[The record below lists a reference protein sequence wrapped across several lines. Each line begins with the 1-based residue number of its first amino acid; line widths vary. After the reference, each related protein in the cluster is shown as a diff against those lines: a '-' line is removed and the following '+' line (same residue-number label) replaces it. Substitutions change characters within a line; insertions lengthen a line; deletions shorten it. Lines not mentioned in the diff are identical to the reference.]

1 MAALRPSIWSRL
13 TSPARTMLAMVKA
26 AGTSKRQSD
35 MIERLEDRLMLAA
48 DLTVTGTFN
57 GATLSAALPTPLV
70 GSFVLRNTGDT
81 TAANFQFRV
90 VLSQDDVYGNTDDI
104 VLTLAGGVQPAAVT
118 LAPGATTTRNL
129 ADFVVPT
136 EGLTP
141 GVYTL
146 LVRADSGGT
155 VVETSETNNTF
166 TGATS
171 NVVVNGLA
179 NGPNLSST
187 TTFASTTVNPSQ
199 SLNIT
204 TTIRNTGTGALPSTA
219 PGAGF
224 FVTWALSLSS
234 NLSSPLIELGTEEIN
249 SALAASTGTITLSN
263 TFNLP
268 AGIALAQYYLVV
280 LTDSDTDVDES
291 NEGNNIQFSSAPVV
305 NIRLPDLT
313 GTFAVTSGTAPVGP
327 GGSVTGTLTINN
339 SGQAGVSDFSVSFF
353 LRPNAASNSAN
364 DIALGTANI
373 GANAASPNAVNP
385 SSSRV
390 IENVRLALP
399 FTALPGGYRLV
410 VQVDAPNDIVETSE
424 ANNTVVSAINAV
436 VVPART
442 GTDPTSADLV
452 VFGPTA
458 AVTATRGGQISS
470 SLTVANLGAGPAT
483 GITQLVRVVLSRDNV
498 LGNADDFVLTQDAI
512 TVPGGATSLAPGNLF
527 AAGLL
532 AVPNNAPT
540 GQFFVILVADPNNTV
555 AERDNANNT
564 WISPRPLVTIN
575 SDPVGSPNIAATIS
589 FSGRSFATGTTAS
602 VPTTIQN
609 TSTTAAAPFAVRYV
623 LSVDNIIGNADDITL
638 GTQTIAAGL
647 AAGAT
652 TTFTA
657 SLDIQ
662 PGNLALGSYYLA
674 AVADSGSVLNES
686 NEADNVAITTSA
698 SLIVAR
704 PDLRAEISASAQ
716 NLTPGNPVVANIT
729 VRNAS
734 AVQTPGFVVLVYLSA
749 DGTVGAGDVLLQTIT
764 IGTDRLGLAANGSA
778 TIPLSV
784 PLPTSATPGAYRLI
798 VVADP
803 DNVVSESNES
813 NNTTATASA
822 LITVPTRPADPS
834 SADLVATVSATA
846 ATVAPTGR
854 FNASLQVTNRGN
866 VTTGAFAG
874 QFFLS
879 RDGVLSSD
887 DVPLLADGDPS
898 LSIDPLEPGAIS
910 RTIELTVP
918 GFAAAGAYRLIF
930 VADSGG
936 AVDESNENNNNAAT
950 ASAVITVVRPTVSV
964 TASVSNAAE
973 AVGTAAAVNGR
984 FVFTRTGPLTSALE
998 VNYVRTGTASTNDF
1012 SALPS
1017 TIVFAP
1023 GQSSVTVDL
1032 VPTTD
1037 NLAEEAETVIFTLD
1051 RGTGY
1056 DLSTS
1061 QRTATVRIADS
1072 SPVVS
1077 IVASVPNAAEAVGT
1091 TPAVNGRF
1099 TITRTGPVTGTLV
1112 VNYVFTGTA
1121 TVDVNSDG
1129 GGDFL
1134 PLPSTIVFAAGQ
1146 SSVTVNVN
1154 VVSDTFAEDPFKT
1167 VILTLA
1173 SGTSYNLS
1181 TTQRAATVTIADSS
1195 PRVSV
1200 TAIDAAASEVVSPA
1214 APNTGT
1220 FRITRTGPVTSAL
1233 TVGLDFTG
1241 TGVIFGAGAN
1251 YFTVSSNVTTLVD
1264 SGLVT
1269 IPAGQSFV
1277 DVTITPIDDSA
1288 VNTPRTVNLVL
1299 APSDGAFYTIGNG
1312 QPTSATVTIADNEPT
1327 VSIVASQPNASEAT
1341 GTGSPINGRFTV
1353 SRVGGNLAQALTVNY
1368 TVSGSATSASDYTA
1382 LTGTVVIPAG
1392 QSSVAILVTPINDTV
1407 VDAAETVVV
1416 TITPTSNYRAAAG
1429 SAGVATVTIAD
1440 SSPQITIT
1448 ATDAQAA
1455 ETFAPAAAN
1464 GGTFRL
1470 SRTGGNLTQAVNVVL
1485 DITGTALIGAGNAYT
1500 LTAPTAAN
1508 LVINGSGTTATVTI
1522 PAGQTFVDLSL
1533 AVISNS
1539 TVNAE
1544 RTATLTIPTGTTYT
1558 RGAEATRSATVR
1570 IADNSP
1576 TVTIAASDAAASEP
1590 IGTTAAN
1597 IGTFRVT
1604 RAGGNTAAALTVT
1617 IDLTGTATALV
1628 AGRDYTIAAG
1638 ALPAGASAVLT
1649 DSQVALTIPAGALF
1663 ADLVI
1668 TPVADT
1674 LGERSETVIATI
1686 ASANTYNLGPT
1697 AQRTGTVT
1705 IADAA
1710 PVISVVASDALAAET
1725 TLPVAANTGTFL
1737 FTRTGGTL
1745 SAPLTVTYTITGT
1758 AVAGALGSNNDY
1770 VTLSGS
1776 VTFLANQATA
1786 SVLVTPLDNTTG
1798 QGTRTVTVTVA
1809 NDAWA
1814 ASPTQNSATVSIVD
1828 NEPRATLSQVQP
1840 TFTEGVA
1847 TLGSVRF
1854 TRPTGT
1860 TGAFVL
1866 NFTLAGTATR
1876 TTDYTVAGGGVSFDG
1891 TGLGT
1896 ITIPSGSASV
1906 DLTFTAVDDTLAED
1920 QETIIVDLVPIASG
1934 TGRYGVGT
1942 ELATRQATIR
1952 LNDNEPTVT
1961 VTASTATAREA
1972 IGNNI
1977 TTNGAFTF
1985 TRAGGSTTAP
1995 LTVAY
2000 TIAGTATAGSDYTT
2014 LTGSIVIPAGSS
2026 SITVPV
2032 AVLSDAIAEDA
2043 ETVIVTLAPGGTPA
2057 FKLGAEATR
2066 TATVTIQDNAPTIS
2080 VSATRSTATETGPSA
2095 TAQPGTFRFTRTGGN
2110 TSLAQTVSYQVTG
2123 TATNGTDYATLTGT
2137 AVIQAGQTF
2146 VDVNVAPIADVLSE
2160 SAETVIVTIDPNA
2173 SYRLG
2178 TVATRSATVTINN
2191 ANLID
2196 LRFAH
2201 TDLPQVTTFAY
2212 NQTPPS
2218 FSGTATIFNAG
2229 SSVTGATLTV
2239 RLSTNTT
2246 FGDADDTVLQ
2256 TIALPALANGNN
2268 TQAIAFTL
2276 GQIASL
2282 LPGISYVGFVV
2293 TGPAGAADINPDNN
2307 RGSNIAGGIAPV
2319 TINTL
2324 ESTPGTEATV
2334 TFAVTDDTAGETLGG
2349 ATANPGVFTVTRTGG
2364 NLNQRLVVPYNFTTP
2379 TLPGA
2384 NNGIDFARLGGLV
2397 IFEPGQTT
2405 ATITLNIIDDTAGEP
2420 TEEVR
2425 LELSTGPGYTLS
2437 GTTSG
2442 SITIL
2447 DNDA

>member
-48 DLTVTGTFN
+48 DLTVTGTFT
-57 GATLSAALPTPLV
+57 GATLNTAAPAALV
-70 GSFVLRNTGDT
+70 GSFTLSNTGNAS
-81 TAANFQFRV
+81 AAAFQFRV
-90 VLSQDDVYGNTDDI
+90 VLSEDDVYGNADDI
-104 VLTLAGGVQPAAVT
+104 VLTPAGGYQPVT
-118 LAPGATTTRNL
+118 LAAGATTPRNL
-129 ADFVVPT
+129 ADFAVPAD
-136 EGLTP
+136 LQP

-146 LVRADSGGT
+146 LIRADSGGT
-155 VVETSETNNTF
+155 VVENIETNNTF
-166 TGATS
+166 TGATW
-171 NVVVNGLA
+171 NVVVNGPA
-179 NGPNLSST
+179 DGPNLSST

-219 PGAGF
+219 PDAGF
-224 FVTWALSLSS
+224 SVTWALSLSS
-234 NLSSPLIELGTEEIN
+234 NLSSPLIEIGTDEVN
-249 SALAASTGTITLSN
+249 SALAATTGTVTLSK
-263 TFNLP
+263 TFTLP
-268 AGIALAQYYLVV
+268 AGIALGQYYLVV
-280 LTDSDTDVDES
+280 LTDSNQDVSES

-305 NIRLPDLT
+305 NVRLPDLT
-313 GTFAVTSGTAPVGP
+313 GTFAVTSGTAPVAP
-327 GGSVTGTLTINN
+327 GGSITGTLTVNN
-339 SGQAGVSDFSVSFF
+339 SGQAGTSYFSVSFF
-353 LRPNAASNSAN
+353 LRPNAASNSAS

-373 GANAASPNAVNP
+373 GAKAGSPHAVSP

-390 IENVRLALP
+390 IENVRLVLP

-410 VQVDAPNDIVETSE
+410 VQVDAPNDIAETSE

-452 VFGPTA
+452 VFGPTT
-458 AVTATRGGQISS
+458 AVTATRGGELSS

-498 LGNADDFVLTQDAI
+498 LGNADDFVLNQDAFADL
-512 TVPGGATSLAPGNLF
+512 GGLTSLASGSLF
-527 AAGLL
+527 AAGLID
-532 AVPNNAPT
+532 VPNNAPT

-589 FSGRSFATGTTAS
+589 FSGGSFATGTTAS

-609 TSTTAAAPFAVRYV
+609 TSTTAAASFAVRYV
-623 LSVDNIIGNADDITL
+623 LSVDNIIGNADDITI

-662 PGNLALGSYYLA
+662 PSFVLGSYYLA
-674 AVADSGSVLNES
+674 AVADSGSVLSES
-686 NEADNVAITTSA
+686 NEADNIAITTSA

-716 NLTPGNPVVANIT
+716 TVTPGNPVVANIT

-734 AVQTPGFVVLVYLSA
+734 AVQTPGFDVRVYLSA
-749 DGTVGAGDVLLQTIT
+749 DGVVNAGDVLLQTIFM
-764 IGTDRLGLAANGSA
+764 GTDTLGLAANGSA

-784 PLPTSATPGAYRLI
+784 PLPTSATPGTYRLI
-798 VVADP
+798 VVADL
-803 DNVVSESNES
+803 DNVVAESNES

-846 ATVAPTGR
+846 VTVAPTGR
-854 FNASLQVTNRGN
+854 FNASVQVTNRGN

-887 DVPLLADGDPS
+887 DVPLLANGDPS
-898 LSIDPLEPGAIS
+898 LSIDPLAPGAIS
-910 RTIELTVP
+910 GTVELTVP

-930 VADSGG
+930 VADSGE
-936 AVDESNENNNNAAT
+936 AVNEPNEGNNAAVTT
-950 ASAVITVVRPTVSV
+950 AAVITVVRPTVSV
-964 TASVSNAAE
+964 TASVPNAAE

-998 VNYVRTGTASTNDF
+998 VNYVRTGTALTNDF

-1023 GQSSVTVDL
+1023 GQSSVTVNV

-1037 NLAEEAETVIFTLD
+1037 NLAEQAETVILTLD

-1056 DLSTS
+1056 DLSTAQS
-1061 QRTATVRIADS
+1061 TATVRIADS

-1077 IVASVPNAAEAVGT
+1077 VVASVPNAAEAVGA

-1099 TITRTGPVTGTLV
+1099 VFTRTGPVTGTLV
-1112 VNYVFTGTA
+1112 VNYVLTGTA
-1121 TVDVNSDG
+1121 SPGTDE
-1129 GGDFL
+1129 DFA
-1134 PLPSTIVFAAGQ
+1134 PLPATIVFAAGQ

-1154 VVSDTFAEDPFKT
+1154 VVSDAFAEDPFKT
-1167 VILTLA
+1167 VIVTLS
-1173 SGTSYNLS
+1173 SGDGYNLS

-1200 TAIDAAASEVVSPA
+1200 TATDAAASEVVAPA
-1214 APNTGT
+1214 AANTGT
-1220 FRITRTGPVTSAL
+1220 FRITRTGSVSSAL
-1233 TVGLDFTG
+1233 TVGFDFTG
-1241 TGVIFGAGAN
+1241 TAVIPGAGAN
-1251 YFTVSSNVTTLVD
+1251 LYTVSSNVTTLVD

-1277 DVTITPIDDSA
+1277 DVTITPIDDLA

-1299 APSDGAFYTIGNG
+1299 APSGAFAYTIGNG

-1327 VSIVASQPNASEAT
+1327 VSIVASRPTAGESVGTAT
-1341 GTGSPINGRFTV
+1341 PTTGQFTV

-1368 TVSGSATSASDYTA
+1368 TISGSATSASDYTA

-1392 QSSVAILVTPINDTV
+1392 QSSVAFLVTPINDTV

-1416 TITPTSNYRAAAG
+1416 TLTSTSSYRVAAG

-1470 SRTGGNLTQAVNVVL
+1470 ARTGGNLTQAVTVVL

-1508 LVINGSGTTATVTI
+1508 LVINGAGTTATVTI
-1522 PAGQTFVDLSL
+1522 PAGQTSVDLSL
-1533 AVISNS
+1533 AVISN
-1539 TVNAE
+1539 TNVNAE
-1544 RTATLTIPTGTTYT
+1544 RTATLTIPSGTSYT

-1576 TVTIAASDAAASEP
+1576 TVTIAATDAAASEP

-1597 IGTFRVT
+1597 TGTFRVT
-1604 RAGGNTAAALTVT
+1604 RTGGNTAAALTVT

-1628 AGRDYTIAAG
+1628 AGRDYTIATG
-1638 ALPAGASAVLT
+1638 ALPAGAQAVLT
-1649 DSQVALTIPAGALF
+1649 GSQVALTIPAGATF

-1668 TPVADT
+1668 TPVTDT
-1674 LGERSETVIATI
+1674 LGERGETVIATI
-1686 ASANTYNLGPT
+1686 ASASTYNLGPA
-1697 AQRTGTVT
+1697 AQRTGTVS

-1710 PVISVVASDALAAET
+1710 PVISVIASDALAAET
-1725 TLPVAANTGTFL
+1725 TAPAAANTGTFL
-1737 FTRTGGTL
+1737 FTRTGPLT
-1745 SAPLTVTYTITGT
+1745 APLTVTYAISGS
-1758 AVAGALGSNNDY
+1758 AVAGTAGSNNDY
-1770 VTLSGS
+1770 VTLPGT
-1776 VTFLANQATA
+1776 VTFPANQATV
-1786 SVLVTPLDNTTG
+1786 SVPVTPIDNTTG

-1809 NDAWA
+1809 DDAWA
-1814 ASPTQNSATVSIVD
+1814 ASTTQNTATVNIED
-1828 NEPRATLSQVQP
+1828 NEPRVTLAQVQP

-1860 TGAFVL
+1860 AGAFEL

-1896 ITIPSGSASV
+1896 ITIPSGAASV
-1906 DLTFTAVDDTLAED
+1906 DLTFTAVDDALAED
-1920 QETIIVDLVPIASG
+1920 QETIIVDLVPIAS
-1934 TGRYGVGT
+1934 THRRYGVGT
-1942 ELATRQATIR
+1942 ELATRQATLR

-1985 TRAGGSTTAP
+1985 TRAGGSNAAS
-1995 LTVAY
+1995 LTVPY

-2014 LTGSIVIPAGSS
+2014 LTGTVVIPAGSG

-2057 FKLGAEATR
+2057 FRLGAEATR

-2080 VSATRSTATETGPSA
+2080 VSATRASAAETGPSA

-2123 TATNGTDYATLTGT
+2123 TATNGTDYTTLSGT
-2137 AVIQAGQTF
+2137 VVIPAGQTF
-2146 VDVNVAPIADVLSE
+2146 VDVNVAPIADVLGE
-2160 SAETVIVTIDPNA
+2160 SAETVIVTINPNA

-2178 TVATRSATVTINN
+2178 TQATRSATVTINN

-2196 LRFAH
+2196 LQFAS
-2201 TDLPQVTTFAY
+2201 TDLAQVTTIAY
-2212 NQTPPS
+2212 NQVEVPS

-2276 GQIASL
+2276 GQLASL

-2293 TGPAGAADINPDNN
+2293 TGPAGAADISPDNN
-2307 RGSNIAGGIAPV
+2307 RGSNIAGGLAPI

-2324 ESTPGTEATV
+2324 QTTPATGATV
-2334 TFAVTDDTAGETLGG
+2334 TFAVTDATAGETLAG
-2349 ATANPGVFTVTRTGG
+2349 ATANPGLFTVTRTGG

-2384 NNGIDFARLGGLV
+2384 TNGIDFARLGGLV

-2405 ATITLNIIDDTAGEP
+2405 ATITLNIINDTAGEP
-2420 TEEVR
+2420 TEEVA
-2425 LELSTGPGYTLS
+2425 LALVGGTGYTLS
-2437 GTTSG
+2437 GTTTG

>member
-48 DLTVTGTFN
+48 DLTVTGTFT
-57 GATLSAALPTPLV
+57 GATLNAAAPAALV
-70 GSFVLRNTGDT
+70 GSFTLSNTGNASAT
-81 TAANFQFRV
+81 FQFRV
-90 VLSQDDVYGNTDDI
+90 VLSQDDVYGNADDI
-104 VLTLAGGVQPAAVT
+104 VLTPAGGYQPVT
-118 LAPGATTTRNL
+118 LAAGATTPRNL
-129 ADFVVPT
+129 ADFAVPA
-136 EGLTP
+136 GVQP

-146 LVRADSGGT
+146 LIRADSGGT
-155 VVETSETNNTF
+155 VVENSETNNTF

-171 NVVVNGLA
+171 NVVINGPA
-179 NGPNLSST
+179 DGPNLSST

-234 NLSSPLIELGTEEIN
+234 NLSSPLIEIGTEQVN
-249 SALAASTGTITLSN
+249 SALAATTGMVTLSN
-263 TFNLP
+263 TFTLP
-268 AGIALAQYYLVV
+268 AGIALGQYYLVV
-280 LTDSDTDVDES
+280 LTDSEQDVSES

-305 NIRLPDLT
+305 NVRLPDLT

-327 GGSVTGTLTINN
+327 GGLVTGTLTINN
-339 SGQAGVSDFSVSFF
+339 SGQAGASDFSVSFF
-353 LRPNAASNSAN
+353 LRPNAASNSTS

-373 GANAASPNAVNP
+373 GVKAGSPHAVNP

-390 IENVRLALP
+390 IENVRLVLP

-410 VQVDAPNDIVETSE
+410 VQVDAPNDIAETSE

-452 VFGPTA
+452 VFGPTT
-458 AVTATRGGQISS
+458 AVTATRGGQLSS
-470 SLTVANLGAGPAT
+470 SLTVANLGAGTAT
-483 GITQLVRVVLSRDNV
+483 GITQLVRVVLSRDDV
-498 LGNADDFVLTQDAI
+498 LGNADDFVLTQDAFADL
-512 TVPGGATSLAPGNLF
+512 GGLTSLASGSLF
-527 AAGLL
+527 TAGLID
-532 AVPNNAPT
+532 VPSNAPT

-575 SDPVGSPNIAATIS
+575 SDPVGSPNIVATIS
-589 FSGRSFATGTTAS
+589 FSGGSFATGTTPS

-609 TSTTAAAPFAVRYV
+609 TSTTAAASFAVRYV
-623 LSVDNIIGNADDITL
+623 LSVDNIIGNADDITI

-662 PGNLALGSYYLA
+662 PSNFALGSYYLA
-674 AVADSGSVLNES
+674 AVADSGSVLSES
-686 NEADNVAITTSA
+686 NEADNTAITTSA

-716 NLTPGNPVVANIT
+716 TVTPGNPVVANIT

-734 AVQTPGFVVLVYLSA
+734 AVQTPGFDVRVYLSA
-749 DGTVGAGDVLLQTIT
+749 DGVVGAGDVLLQTIF
-764 IGTDRLGLAANGSA
+764 IGTDTLGLAANGSA

-784 PLPTSATPGAYRLI
+784 PLPTSATPGTYRLI

-803 DNVVSESNES
+803 DNVVAESNEL

-834 SADLVATVSATA
+834 EADLVATVSATA
-846 ATVAPTGR
+846 VTVAPTGR
-854 FNASLQVTNRGN
+854 FNASVQVTNRGN
-866 VTTGAFAG
+866 VATGAFAG

-887 DVPLLADGDPS
+887 DVPLLANGDPS
-898 LSIDPLEPGAIS
+898 LSIDPLAPGAIS
-910 RTIELTVP
+910 GTVELTVP

-930 VADSGG
+930 VADSGE
-936 AVDESNENNNNAAT
+936 AVNEPNEGNNVAT
-950 ASAVITVVRPTVSV
+950 TTAAVITVVRPTVSV
-964 TASVSNAAE
+964 TASVPNAAE

-984 FVFTRTGPLTSALE
+984 FVFTRTGPLTSQLV
-998 VNYVRTGTASTNDF
+998 VNYLRTGTAAEADF
-1012 SALPS
+1012 TALPA

-1023 GQSSVTVDL
+1023 GQSSVTVNV

-1037 NLAEEAETVIFTLD
+1037 NLAEQAETVILTLD
-1051 RGTGY
+1051 RGAGY

-1077 IVASVPNAAEAVGT
+1077 VVASVPNAAEAVGA

-1099 TITRTGPVTGTLV
+1099 VFTRTGPLTSQLV
-1112 VNYVFTGTA
+1112 VNYLRTGTA
-1121 TVDVNSDG
+1121 AEA
-1129 GGDFL
+1129 DFTAL
-1134 PLPSTIVFAAGQ
+1134 PATIVFAPGQ
-1146 SSVTVNVN
+1146 SSVTVNVVPTTDN
-1154 VVSDTFAEDPFKT
+1154 LAEQTET
-1167 VILTLA
+1167 VILTL
-1173 SGTSYNLS
+1173 STGTAYNLNLAQS
-1181 TTQRAATVTIADSS
+1181 AANVSIADSK
-1195 PRVSV
+1195 PRITIS
-1200 TAIDAAASEVVSPA
+1200 AIDAAAGETVGA
-1214 APNTGT
+1214 APANVGVV
-1220 FRITRTGPVTSAL
+1220 RLTRSGPTTSAL
-1233 TVGLDFTG
+1233 TVGFDLTG
-1241 TGVIFGAGAN
+1241 TALVGAAN
-1251 YFTVSSNVTTLVD
+1251 NYTLSAPAAGNIALID
-1264 SGLVT
+1264 NSGIVT
-1269 IPAGQSFV
+1269 IPAGQSFI
-1277 DVTITPIDDSA
+1277 DITITPVDDTV
-1288 VNTPRTVNLVL
+1288 VNDPRTLVVTL
-1299 APSDGAFYTIGNG
+1299 ATSGSASYTIGNG

-1327 VSIVASQPNASEAT
+1327 VSITASRPTAGESVGTASPTT
-1341 GTGSPINGRFTV
+1341 GQFTV

-1368 TVSGSATSASDYTA
+1368 TISGSATSVSDYTA

-1407 VDAAETVVV
+1407 VDAAETVIV
-1416 TITPTSNYRAAAG
+1416 TLTPNSNYRAAAG

-1455 ETFAPAAAN
+1455 ETFAPAVAN

-1470 SRTGGNLTQAVNVVL
+1470 SRTGGNLTQAVTVVL

-1508 LVINGSGTTATVTI
+1508 LVINGAGTTATVTI
-1522 PAGQTFVDLSL
+1522 PAGQTSVDLSL
-1533 AVISNS
+1533 AVISNT
-1539 TVNAE
+1539 TVNVE
-1544 RTATLTIPTGTTYT
+1544 RTVTLTIPSGTSYT
-1558 RGAEATRSATVR
+1558 RGAESTRSATVR

-1576 TVTIAASDAAASEP
+1576 TVTIAATDAAASEP

-1597 IGTFRVT
+1597 TGTFRVT
-1604 RAGGNTAAALTVT
+1604 RTGGNTAAALTVT

-1628 AGRDYTIAAG
+1628 AGRDYTIATG
-1638 ALPAGASAVLT
+1638 ALPAGAQVVLT
-1649 DSQVALTIPAGALF
+1649 GSQVALTIPAGATF

-1668 TPVADT
+1668 TPVTDT
-1674 LGERSETVIATI
+1674 LGERGETVIATI
-1686 ASANTYNLGPT
+1686 ASASTYNLGPA
-1697 AQRTGTVT
+1697 AQRTGTVS

-1710 PVISVVASDALAAET
+1710 PVISVIASDPLAAET
-1725 TLPVAANTGTFL
+1725 TAPAAANTGTFL
-1737 FTRTGGTL
+1737 FTRTGPLT
-1745 SAPLTVTYTITGT
+1745 APLTVTYAITGT
-1758 AVAGALGSNNDY
+1758 AVAGIAGSNNDY
-1770 VTLSGS
+1770 VTLPGT
-1776 VTFLANQATA
+1776 VTFPANQATV
-1786 SVLVTPLDNTTG
+1786 SVPVTPINNTTG

-1809 NDAWA
+1809 DDAWA
-1814 ASPTQNSATVSIVD
+1814 ASTTQNTATVNIED
-1828 NEPRATLSQVQP
+1828 NEPRVTLAQVQP

-1866 NFTLAGTATR
+1866 NFTLAGTAIR

-1896 ITIPSGSASV
+1896 ITIPSGAASV
-1906 DLTFTAVDDTLAED
+1906 DLTFTAVDDALAED

-1942 ELATRQATIR
+1942 ELATRQATLR

-1985 TRAGGSTTAP
+1985 TRAGGSNAAP

-2014 LTGSIVIPAGSS
+2014 LTGTVVIPAGSG

-2057 FKLGAEATR
+2057 FRLGAEATR

-2095 TAQPGTFRFTRTGGN
+2095 TAQSGTFRFTRTGGN

-2123 TATNGTDYATLTGT
+2123 TATNGTDYTTLSGT
-2137 AVIQAGQTF
+2137 AVIPVGQTF

-2160 SAETVIVTIDPNA
+2160 SAETVIVTINPNA
-2173 SYRLG
+2173 NYRLG
-2178 TVATRSATVTINN
+2178 TEATRSATVTINN

-2196 LRFAH
+2196 LQFAS
-2201 TDLPQVTTFAY
+2201 TNLAQVTTIAY
-2212 NQTPPS
+2212 NQVDVPS

-2307 RGSNIAGGIAPV
+2307 RGSNIAGGLAPI
-2319 TINTL
+2319 TINIL
-2324 ESTPGTEATV
+2324 ETTPATGATV
-2334 TFAVTDDTAGETLGG
+2334 TFAVTDATAGETLAG
-2349 ATANPGVFTVTRTGG
+2349 ATANPGLFTVTRTGG
-2364 NLNQRLVVPYNFTTP
+2364 NLNQRLVVPYSFTTP

-2384 NNGIDFARLGGLV
+2384 TNGIDFARLGGLV

-2405 ATITLNIIDDTAGEP
+2405 ATIILNIINDTAGEP
-2420 TEEVR
+2420 TEEVA
-2425 LELSTGPGYTLS
+2425 LALVGGTGYTLS
-2437 GTTSG
+2437 GTTTG

>member
-57 GATLSAALPTPLV
+57 GATLNAAAPAALV
-70 GSFVLRNTGDT
+70 GSFTLSNTGNASA
-81 TAANFQFRV
+81 TAFQFRV
-90 VLSQDDVYGNTDDI
+90 VLSQDDVYGNADDI
-104 VLTLAGGVQPAAVT
+104 VLTPTGGYQPVT
-118 LAPGATTTRNL
+118 LAAGATTPRNL
-129 ADFVVPT
+129 ADFTVPA
-136 EGLTP
+136 GLQP

-146 LVRADSGGT
+146 LVRTDSGGT
-155 VVETSETNNTF
+155 VVETNETNNTF
-166 TGATS
+166 TGATW
-171 NVVVNGLA
+171 NVVINGPA
-179 NGPNLSST
+179 DGPNLSST

-234 NLSSPLIELGTEEIN
+234 NLSSPLIEIGTYEVN
-249 SALAASTGTITLSN
+249 DALAASTGTVTLPN
-263 TFNLP
+263 TFTLP
-268 AGIALAQYYLVV
+268 AGIALGQYYLVV
-280 LTDSDTDVDES
+280 LTDSYGEIDES
-291 NEGNNIQFSSAPVV
+291 NEGDNIQFSSATVV

-353 LRPNAASNSAN
+353 LRPNAASDSVN
-364 DIALGTANI
+364 DIALGTAKI
-373 GANAASPNAVNP
+373 GVNAGSPNAVNP

-390 IENVRLALP
+390 IENVRLVLP

-410 VQVDAPNDIVETSE
+410 VQVDAPNDIAETSE

-452 VFGPTA
+452 VFGPTT

-470 SLTVANLGAGPAT
+470 PLTVANLGAGPAT
-483 GITQLVRVVLSRDNV
+483 GITQLVQVVLSRDNV
-498 LGNADDFVLTQDAI
+498 LGNADDYVLTEDAFADL
-512 TVPGGATSLAPGNLF
+512 GDLTSLASGSLF
-527 AAGLL
+527 TAGLL

-575 SDPVGSPNIAATIS
+575 SDSVGSPNIAATIS
-589 FSGRSFATGTTAS
+589 FSGGSFATGTTAS
-602 VPTTIQN
+602 VPTTIRN

-623 LSVDNIIGNADDITL
+623 LSVDNIIGNADDITI

-657 SLDIQ
+657 SLDIE

-674 AVADSGSVLNES
+674 AVADSGSVLSES

-716 NLTPGNPVVANIT
+716 TVTPGDPVVANIT

-749 DGTVGAGDVLLQTIT
+749 DGTVGAGDVLLQTVT
-764 IGTDRLGLAANGSA
+764 IGTDRLGLAANASA

-784 PLPTSATPGAYRLI
+784 PLPTSATPGTYRLI

-887 DVPLLADGDPS
+887 DVPLLAYGDPS

-910 RTIELTVP
+910 GTIELTVP

-1077 IVASVPNAAEAVGT
+1077 IVASVPNAAEPVGA
-1091 TPAVNGRF
+1091 TPAVKGRF
-1099 TITRTGPVTGTLV
+1099 VFTRTGPVTGTLV
-1112 VNYVFTGTA
+1112 VNYTVGGT
-1121 TVDVNSDG
+1121 TNTSNTT
-1129 GGDFL
+1129 DFV
-1134 PLPSTIVFAAGQ
+1134 PLSGTITFAIGQ
-1146 SSVTVNVN
+1146 SSVTLD
-1154 VVSDTFAEDPFKT
+1154 VVPTADTRAEQTET
-1167 VILTLA
+1167 VVLTL
-1173 SGTSYNLS
+1173 STGTAYNINSPQS
-1181 TTQRAATVTIADSS
+1181 TATVSIADSNPKITIS
-1195 PRVSV
+1195 
-1200 TAIDAAASEVVSPA
+1200 TTDAAAGETVTPGSP
-1214 APNTGT
+1214 NVGVI
-1220 FRITRTGPVTSAL
+1220 RLTRTGPTTSAL
-1233 TVGLDFTG
+1233 TVGFDLAG
-1241 TGVIFGAGAN
+1241 TALLGEGNNYTLTATPAAGL
-1251 YFTVSSNVTTLVD
+1251 SLVGN
-1264 SGLVT
+1264 SGIIS
-1269 IPAGQSFV
+1269 IPAGQAFV
-1277 DVTITPIDDSA
+1277 DITITPVDDSA
-1288 VNTPRTVNLVL
+1288 VNDPRTVLVTL
-1299 APSDGAFYTIGNG
+1299 ASSGSAAYTIGNG

-1392 QSSVAILVTPINDTV
+1392 QSSVNILVTPINDTV
-1407 VDAAETVVV
+1407 VDQSETVVV
-1416 TITPTSNYRAAAG
+1416 TITPTSDYRAAAG

-1470 SRTGGNLTQAVNVVL
+1470 SRTGGNLTQAVTVVL

-1539 TVNAE
+1539 TVDAE
-1544 RTATLTIPTGTTYT
+1544 RTATLTIPTGNTYT
-1558 RGAEATRSATVR
+1558 RGTEATRSATVR

-1576 TVTIAASDAAASEP
+1576 TVTISATDSSASEP

-1597 IGTFRVT
+1597 TGTFRVT

-1628 AGRDYTIAAG
+1628 AGRDYTIVAG

-1668 TPVADT
+1668 TPVVDT

-1686 ASANTYNLGPT
+1686 ASANTYKLGPV

-1705 IADAA
+1705 ITDAA

-1737 FTRTGGTL
+1737 FTRTGGIL
-1745 SAPLTVTYTITGT
+1745 SEPLTVTYTITGT

-1860 TGAFVL
+1860 TGAFVV

-1876 TTDYTVAGGGVSFDG
+1876 TTDYTFSGGGVEFGDN
-1891 TGLGT
+1891 LGI
-1896 ITIPSGSASV
+1896 ITIPSGVASV
-1906 DLTFTAVDDTLAED
+1906 DLTFTAVNDTLAED

-2000 TIAGTATAGSDYTT
+2000 TIAGTAAAGSDYTT
-2014 LTGSIVIPAGSS
+2014 LTGSVVIPAGSS

-2057 FKLGAEATR
+2057 FRLGAEATR

-2137 AVIQAGQTF
+2137 AVIPAGQTF
-2146 VDVNVAPIADVLSE
+2146 VDVNVVPIADVLSE

-2178 TVATRSATVTINN
+2178 TVASRSATVTINN

-2196 LRFAH
+2196 LQFAS
-2201 TDLPQVTTFAY
+2201 TNLAQVTTIAY
-2212 NQTPPS
+2212 NQVEVPS

-2268 TQAIAFTL
+2268 TQAITFTL

-2282 LPGISYVGFVV
+2282 LPGITYVGFVV

-2425 LELSTGPGYTLS
+2425 LALATGPGYTLS

-2447 DNDA
+2447 DNDAS

>member
-1 MAALRPSIWSRL
+1 
-13 TSPARTMLAMVKA
+13 MLAMVKA

-48 DLTVTGTFN
+48 DLTVTGTFT
-57 GATLSAALPTPLV
+57 GATLNAAAPAALV
-70 GSFVLRNTGDT
+70 GSFTLSNIGNASA
-81 TAANFQFRV
+81 TAFQFRV
-90 VLSQDDVYGNTDDI
+90 VLSQDDVYGNADDI
-104 VLTLAGGVQPAAVT
+104 VLTPAGGYQPVT
-118 LAPGATTTRNL
+118 LAAGATTPRNL
-129 ADFVVPT
+129 ADFTVPA
-136 EGLTP
+136 GLQP

-155 VVETSETNNTF
+155 VTENSETNNTF
-166 TGATS
+166 RGATS
-171 NVVVNGLA
+171 NVVINGPA
-179 NGPNLSST
+179 DGPNLSST
-187 TTFASTTVNPSQ
+187 TTFAFTTVNPSQ

-234 NLSSPLIELGTEEIN
+234 NLSSPLIEIGTEQVN
-249 SALAASTGTITLSN
+249 SALAATTGTVTLSN

-268 AGIALAQYYLVV
+268 AGIALEQYYLVV
-280 LTDSDTDVDES
+280 LTDSNQDVSES

-305 NIRLPDLT
+305 NVRLPDLT
-313 GTFAVTSGTAPVGP
+313 GTFAITSGTAPVGP

-339 SGQAGVSDFSVSFF
+339 SGQAGASDFSVSFF

-373 GANAASPNAVNP
+373 GVNAGSPNAVNP

-390 IENVRLALP
+390 IENVRLVLP

-410 VQVDAPNDIVETSE
+410 VQVDAPNDIAETSE

-452 VFGPTA
+452 VFGPTT

-498 LGNADDFVLTQDAI
+498 LGNADDYVLTQDAI
-512 TVPGGATSLAPGNLF
+512 ADLGGLTSLASGSLF
-527 AAGLL
+527 SAGLL

-589 FSGRSFATGTTAS
+589 FSGGSFATGTTAS
-602 VPTTIQN
+602 VPTTIRN

-623 LSVDNIIGNADDITL
+623 LSVDNIIGNADDITI

-657 SLDIQ
+657 SLDIE

-674 AVADSGSVLNES
+674 AVADSGSVLSES

-716 NLTPGNPVVANIT
+716 TVTPGNPVVANIT

-764 IGTDRLGLAANGSA
+764 IGSDRLGLAANGSA

-784 PLPTSATPGAYRLI
+784 PLPTSATPGTYRLI

-803 DNVVSESNES
+803 DNVVSESIES

-846 ATVAPTGR
+846 VTVTPTGR
-854 FNASLQVTNRGN
+854 FNASLQINNRGN

-910 RTIELTVP
+910 GTIELTVP

-936 AVDESNENNNNAAT
+936 AVAESNENNNNAVT

-964 TASVSNAAE
+964 TASVPNAAE

-1023 GQSSVTVDL
+1023 GQSSVTVDV

-1091 TPAVNGRF
+1091 TPAVNGRYVF
-1099 TITRTGPVTGTLV
+1099 TRTGPTTGPLV
-1112 VNYVFTGTA
+1112 VNYSVGGTA
-1121 TVDVNSDG
+1121 VSENPRDYTA
-1129 GGDFL
+1129 L
-1134 PLPSTIVFAAGQ
+1134 PGTITFAIGQ
-1146 SSVTVNVN
+1146 SSVTLD
-1154 VVSDTFAEDPFKT
+1154 VVPTADTRAEQTET
-1167 VILTLA
+1167 VVLTL
-1173 SGTSYNLS
+1173 STGTTYNLS
-1181 TTQRAATVTIADSS
+1181 TAQSTATVSIADSK
-1195 PRVSV
+1195 PRITISA
-1200 TAIDAAASEVVSPA
+1200 TDAAAGETVAPGAANVGVV
-1214 APNTGT
+1214 
-1220 FRITRTGPVTSAL
+1220 RLTRSGSTASAL
-1233 TVGLDFTG
+1233 TIAFDLTG
-1241 TGVIFGAGAN
+1241 TALVGAGNNYTLSAPAAAN
-1251 YFTVSSNVTTLVD
+1251 LGLLLSSGIVD
-1264 SGLVT
+1264 

-1277 DVTITPIDDSA
+1277 DITITPVDNSA
-1288 VNTPRTVNLVL
+1288 VNDPRTVILTLV
-1299 APSDGAFYTIGNG
+1299 PSVGAFYTIGNG

-1368 TVSGSATSASDYTA
+1368 AVSGSATSASDYTA

-1392 QSSVAILVTPINDTV
+1392 QSSVAIVVTPINDTV

-1470 SRTGGNLTQAVNVVL
+1470 SRTGGNLTQAVTVVL

-1508 LVINGSGTTATVTI
+1508 LVINGGGTTATVTI

-1558 RGAEATRSATVR
+1558 RGAEAPRSATVR

-1668 TPVADT
+1668 TPVVDT

-1686 ASANTYNLGPT
+1686 ASANTYKLGPV

-1786 SVLVTPLDNTTG
+1786 SVLVTPLDNTTA

-2014 LTGSIVIPAGSS
+2014 LPGSVVIPAGSS

-2057 FKLGAEATR
+2057 FRLGAEATR

-2137 AVIQAGQTF
+2137 AVIPAGQTF
-2146 VDVNVAPIADVLSE
+2146 VDVNVVPIADVLSE

-2178 TVATRSATVTINN
+2178 TVASRSATVTINN

-2196 LRFAH
+2196 LQFAS
-2201 TDLPQVTTFAY
+2201 TNLAQLTTIAY
-2212 NQTPPS
+2212 NQVEVPS

-2282 LPGISYVGFVV
+2282 LPGITYVGFVV

-2307 RGSNIAGGIAPV
+2307 RGSNIAGGIAPI

-2324 ESTPGTEATV
+2324 ETTPGTEATV
-2334 TFAVTDDTAGETLGG
+2334 TFAVTDATAGETPGG
-2349 ATANPGVFTVTRTGG
+2349 TTANPGVFTVTRTGG

-2384 NNGIDFARLGGLV
+2384 TNGIDFARLGGLV

>member
-48 DLTVTGTFN
+48 DLTVTGTFT
-57 GATLSAALPTPLV
+57 GATLNAAAPAALV
-70 GSFVLRNTGDT
+70 GSFTLSNTGNAS
-81 TAANFQFRV
+81 AAAFQFRV
-90 VLSQDDVYGNTDDI
+90 VLSQDDVYGNADDI
-104 VLTLAGGVQPAAVT
+104 VLTPAGGYQPVT
-118 LAPGATTTRNL
+118 LAAGATTPRNL
-129 ADFVVPT
+129 ADFAVPA
-136 EGLTP
+136 GLQP

-146 LVRADSGGT
+146 LIRADSGGT
-155 VVETSETNNTF
+155 VVENSETNNTF

-171 NVVVNGLA
+171 NVVVNGPA
-179 NGPNLSST
+179 DGPNLSST

-234 NLSSPLIELGTEEIN
+234 NLSSPLIEIGTEQVN
-249 SALAASTGTITLSN
+249 SALAATTGTVTLSN
-263 TFNLP
+263 TFTLP
-268 AGIALAQYYLVV
+268 AGIALGQYYLVV
-280 LTDSDTDVDES
+280 LTDSNQDVSES

-305 NIRLPDLT
+305 NVRLPDLT
-313 GTFAVTSGTAPVGP
+313 GTFAVTSGTAPVAP
-327 GGSVTGTLTINN
+327 GGSITGTLTVNN
-339 SGQAGVSDFSVSFF
+339 SGQAGTSYFSVSFF
-353 LRPNAASNSAN
+353 LRPNAASNSAS

-373 GANAASPNAVNP
+373 GAKAGSPHAVSP

-390 IENVRLALP
+390 IENVRLVLP

-410 VQVDAPNDIVETSE
+410 VQVDAPDDIAETSE

-452 VFGPTA
+452 VFGPTT
-458 AVTATRGGQISS
+458 AVTATRGGELSS

-498 LGNADDFVLTQDAI
+498 LGNADDFVLNEDAFADL
-512 TVPGGATSLAPGNLF
+512 GGLTSLASGSLF
-527 AAGLL
+527 AAGLID
-532 AVPNNAPT
+532 VPNNAPT

-589 FSGRSFATGTTAS
+589 FSGGSFATGTTAS

-609 TSTTAAAPFAVRYV
+609 TSTTAAASFAVRYV
-623 LSVDNIIGNADDITL
+623 LSVDNIIGNADDITI

-662 PGNLALGSYYLA
+662 PSFVLGSYYLA
-674 AVADSGSVLNES
+674 AVADSASVLSES
-686 NEADNVAITTSA
+686 NEADNIAITTSA

-716 NLTPGNPVVANIT
+716 TVTPGNPVVANIT

-734 AVQTPGFVVLVYLSA
+734 AVQTPGFDVRVYLSA
-749 DGTVGAGDVLLQTIT
+749 DGVVNAGDVLLQTIFM
-764 IGTDRLGLAANGSA
+764 GTDTLGLAANGSA

-784 PLPTSATPGAYRLI
+784 PLPTSATPGTYRLI
-798 VVADP
+798 VVADL
-803 DNVVSESNES
+803 DNVVAESNES

-846 ATVAPTGR
+846 VTVAPTGR
-854 FNASLQVTNRGN
+854 FNASVQVTNRGN
-866 VTTGAFAG
+866 VTTSAFAA
-874 QFFLS
+874 QIFLS

-887 DVPLLADGDPS
+887 DVALLADGDPS
-898 LSIDPLEPGAIS
+898 LSIDPLAPGAIS
-910 RTIELTVP
+910 GTIELTVP
-918 GFAAAGAYRLIF
+918 GFAPAGAYRLIF
-930 VADSGG
+930 LVDSGE
-936 AVDESNENNNNAAT
+936 AVSEPNEGNNAAT
-950 ASAVITVVRPTVSV
+950 TTAAVITVVRPTVSV
-964 TASVSNAAE
+964 TASVPNAAE
-973 AVGTAAAVNGR
+973 PVGTAAAVNGR

-998 VNYVRTGTASTNDF
+998 VNYVRTGTALTNDF

-1023 GQSSVTVDL
+1023 GQSSVTVNV

-1037 NLAEEAETVIFTLD
+1037 NLAEQAETVILTLD

-1056 DLSTS
+1056 DLSTAQS
-1061 QRTATVRIADS
+1061 TATVRIADS

-1077 IVASVPNAAEAVGT
+1077 VVASVPNAAEPVGT
-1091 TPAVNGRF
+1091 TPAVNGR
-1099 TITRTGPVTGTLV
+1099 
-1112 VNYVFTGTA
+1112 YVF
-1121 TVDVNSDG
+1121 
-1129 GGDFL
+1129 
-1134 PLPSTIVFAAGQ
+1134 
-1146 SSVTVNVN
+1146 
-1154 VVSDTFAEDPFKT
+1154 
-1167 VILTLA
+1167 
-1173 SGTSYNLS
+1173 
-1181 TTQRAATVTIADSS
+1181 
-1195 PRVSV
+1195 
-1200 TAIDAAASEVVSPA
+1200 
-1214 APNTGT
+1214 
-1220 FRITRTGPVTSAL
+1220 TRTGPVTSTLVVNYTLDGTTNTSSTTDYAPLSGAITFASGQSSVTLDVVPTADTRAEQTETVILTLSTGTAYNLNSAQSTATVSIADSNPKITISATDAAAGETVGTAPANVGVVRLTRSGPTTSAL
-1233 TVGLDFTG
+1233 TVRFDLTG
-1241 TGVIFGAGAN
+1241 SALEGAAN
-1251 YFTVSSNVTTLVD
+1251 NYTLSAPAAGNIALIAN
-1264 SGLVT
+1264 SGIVT
-1269 IPAGQSFV
+1269 IPAGQSFIDITVTPV
-1277 DVTITPIDDSA
+1277 DDTVVNDPRRLVVT
-1288 VNTPRTVNLVL
+1288 L
-1299 APSDGAFYTIGNG
+1299 ATSGSGSYTIGNG
-1312 QPTSATVTIADNEPT
+1312 QPTSAMVTIADNEPT
-1327 VSIVASQPNASEAT
+1327 VSITASRPTAGESVGTASPTT
-1341 GTGSPINGRFTV
+1341 GQFTV

-1368 TVSGSATSASDYTA
+1368 TISGSATSASDYTA

-1392 QSSVAILVTPINDTV
+1392 QSSVAFLVTPINDTV

-1416 TITPTSNYRAAAG
+1416 TLTSTSSYRVAAG

-1470 SRTGGNLTQAVNVVL
+1470 ARTGGNLTQAVTVVL

-1508 LVINGSGTTATVTI
+1508 LVINGAGTTATVTI
-1522 PAGQTFVDLSL
+1522 PAGQTSVDLSL

-1544 RTATLTIPTGTTYT
+1544 RTATLTIPSGTSYT

-1576 TVTIAASDAAASEP
+1576 TVTIAATDAAASEP

-1597 IGTFRVT
+1597 TGTFRVT
-1604 RAGGNTAAALTVT
+1604 RTGGNTAAALTVT
-1617 IDLTGTATALV
+1617 IDLTGTSTALV
-1628 AGRDYTIAAG
+1628 AGRDYTIATG
-1638 ALPAGASAVLT
+1638 ALPAGAQAVLT
-1649 DSQVALTIPAGALF
+1649 GSQVALTIPAGATF

-1668 TPVADT
+1668 TPVTDT
-1674 LGERSETVIATI
+1674 LGERGETVIATI
-1686 ASANTYNLGPT
+1686 ASASTYNLGPA
-1697 AQRTGTVT
+1697 AQRTGTVS

-1710 PVISVVASDALAAET
+1710 PVISVIASDALAAET
-1725 TLPVAANTGTFL
+1725 TAPAAANTGTFL
-1737 FTRTGGTL
+1737 FTRTGPLT
-1745 SAPLTVTYTITGT
+1745 APLTVTYAISGS
-1758 AVAGALGSNNDY
+1758 AVAGTAGSNNDY
-1770 VTLSGS
+1770 VTLPGT
-1776 VTFLANQATA
+1776 VTFPANQATV
-1786 SVLVTPLDNTTG
+1786 SVPVTPIDNTTG

-1809 NDAWA
+1809 DDAWA
-1814 ASPTQNSATVSIVD
+1814 ASTTQNTATVNIED
-1828 NEPRATLSQVQP
+1828 NEPRVTLAQVQP

-1860 TGAFVL
+1860 AGAFEL

-1896 ITIPSGSASV
+1896 ITIPSGAASV
-1906 DLTFTAVDDTLAED
+1906 DLTFTAVDDALAED
-1920 QETIIVDLVPIASG
+1920 QETIIVDLVPIAS
-1934 TGRYGVGT
+1934 THRRYGVGT
-1942 ELATRQATIR
+1942 ELATRQATLR
-1952 LNDNEPTVT
+1952 LNDNEPIVT

-1977 TTNGAFTF
+1977 TTNGVFTF
-1985 TRAGGSTTAP
+1985 TRTGGSNAAS
-1995 LTVAY
+1995 LTVPY

-2014 LTGSIVIPAGSS
+2014 LTGTVVIPAGSG

-2057 FKLGAEATR
+2057 FRLGAQATR

-2080 VSATRSTATETGPSA
+2080 VSATRSTAAETGPSA

-2123 TATNGTDYATLTGT
+2123 TATNGTDYTTLSGT
-2137 AVIQAGQTF
+2137 AVIPVGQTF
-2146 VDVNVAPIADVLSE
+2146 VDVNVAPIADVLGE
-2160 SAETVIVTIDPNA
+2160 SAETVIVTINPNA

-2178 TVATRSATVTINN
+2178 AEATRSATVTINN

-2196 LRFAH
+2196 LQFAS
-2201 TDLPQVTTFAY
+2201 TDLAQVTTIAY
-2212 NQTPPS
+2212 NQVEVPS

-2276 GQIASL
+2276 GQLASL

-2307 RGSNIAGGIAPV
+2307 RGSNIAGGLAPI

-2324 ESTPGTEATV
+2324 ETTPATGATV
-2334 TFAVTDDTAGETLGG
+2334 TFAVTDATAGETLAG
-2349 ATANPGVFTVTRTGG
+2349 ATANPGLFTVTRTGG

-2384 NNGIDFARLGGLV
+2384 TNGIDFARLGGLV

-2405 ATITLNIIDDTAGEP
+2405 ATITLNIINDTAGEP
-2420 TEEVR
+2420 MEEVA
-2425 LELSTGPGYTLS
+2425 LALVGGTGYTLS
-2437 GTTSG
+2437 GTTTG

-2447 DNDA
+2447 DNDGL